1 MVSWFTFFLKDY
13 GKRVDVTAGNLL
25 LFIAFNFTISGELP
39 RLGYLTFLDVILIST
54 FAVTALVVAFN
65 VVLRRLELSERGE
78 LAARIDRYTLW
89 IYPVAYIAAIALV
102 TILFT

>member
-13 GKRVDVTAGNLL
+13 SKRVDVTAGNLL

-54 FAVTALVVAFN
+54 FTVTALVVAFN
-65 VVLRRLELSERGE
+65 VMLRRLELAGRTE
-78 LAARIDRYTLW
+78 LAHRIDRYTLW
-89 IYPVAYIAAIALV
+89 IYPFAYIGAIALV
-102 TILFT
+102 AILFT